1 MMAWTWNEKKA
12 GERIDAYLK
21 QVETVTVK
29 DFVRVTDILDLPVNV
44 AYKVP
49 AAHLYIDLLN
59 VEEMLGTNS
68 ETETKHK
75 RVLRFLNLH
84 QRAVEMILA
93 DCDAVKVDFHNQR
106 LHAVVTHPL
115 GEDEEATRIHKAV
128 TIADTVIDLLAQV
141 SDPDEK
147 TLPAPKVRVGIDSGL
162 ALAVTNGRRGARE
175 PLFLGNPA
183 NLAAKMAS
191 GGRTGIY
198 LTNGAR
204 ATAGFDEVDDDKQ
217 KTTALTR
224 AEIATARDASGLD
237 LDQQVWLEQW
247 EKERKA
253 QPLSDFDFTRP
264 TPPLSNF
271 EATLDEIGPK
281 QSRRIECVSVYADID
296 GFTAYVAENIEDD
309 PESVVQ
315 ALHVLR
321 SELHSVLKSDFGGM
335 KVRFIGDCIHGALA
349 EGDTET
355 DNEETVSTAVLAA
368 GGMRSSFLKAKEKI
382 DGIDS
387 LGLAIGLD
395 LGPAAKTR
403 LGVRGLRNRV
413 SLGRATLRAEAEQSR
428 CGGTQTALGQAAYDE
443 ASTAVQTL
451 FGSSRRIADLTYPV
465 AVAKLSQNGD
475 STAKAVK
482 AASLL
487 AAGPAVVRAAASPV
501 RPYAGEWG

>member
-1 MMAWTWNEKKA
+1 MAWTWSEKKA

-21 QVETVTVK
+21 QVEDVEVK
-29 DFVRVTDILDLPVNV
+29 DFVRETDLGELPVNV

-59 VEEMLGTNS
+59 VEEMLGTDS

-84 QRAVEMILA
+84 QRAVESIL
-93 DCDAVKVDFHNQR
+93 DECGAVKVDFHNQR

-115 GEDEEATRIHKAV
+115 GKDEEATRIHKAV
-128 TIADTVIDLLAQV
+128 TIAATVMDLLAQV

-183 NLAAKMAS
+183 NYAAKMAS

-198 LTNGAR
+198 LTNGGR
-204 ATAGFDEVDDDKQ
+204 KTAGFDEVDDDKQ
-217 KTTALTR
+217 KATPLTK
-224 AEIATARDASGLD
+224 AQIATSREESGLN
-237 LDQQVWLEQW
+237 LDQEAWLKTW
-247 EKERKA
+247 EAERKA

-264 TPPLSNF
+264 TPPLRDF
-271 EATLDEIGPK
+271 EATLDGIGPK

-296 GFTAYVAENIEDD
+296 GFTAYVAAKMEED
-309 PESVVQ
+309 PKAVVQ

-321 SELHSVLKSDFGGM
+321 SELHAVLKSDFGGM

-349 EGDTET
+349 EGAKET
-355 DNEETVSTAVLAA
+355 DGEETVSTAVLAA
-368 GGMRSSFLKAKEKI
+368 GGMRSSFLKAKEKVK
-382 DGIDS
+382 GIES

-395 LGPAAKTR
+395 FGPAAKTR
-403 LGVRGLRNRV
+403 LGVRGWRNRV
-413 SLGRATLRAEAEQSR
+413 SLGRATLHAEDEQSR
-428 CGGTQTALGQAAYDE
+428 CNGTQTALGQAAYDE
-443 ASTAVQTL
+443 ASKAVRDL
-451 FGSSRRIADLTYPV
+451 FGPGRRVADLTYTV
-465 AVAKLSQNGD
+465 AVAKLAQDGD
-475 STAKAVK
+475 RTAKAVRE
-482 AASLL
+482 AALA

-501 RPYAGEWG
+501 RPYAGGVA